1 MTKQEKIKF
10 LLVTLG
16 LIIPLD
22 QLTKWIARTYL
33 DQTYLQQLGPFFIR
47 WELAENPGAFLSL
60 GAGWSES
67 MRFWV
72 LTVAVFFV
80 LAWALWSLLWTKEQ
94 KKSESWGL
102 IFLFVGGLGNL
113 IDRAYK
119 SSVTDFVQIGVGPL
133 QTGIFNIVDMLIMA
147 SLFIILLAP
156 QYEKYS
162 NSKLKKD

>member
-1 MTKQEKIKF
+1 MTNKIKMMF

-22 QLTKWIARTYL
+22 QLTKWLARAYL

-60 GAGWSES
+60 GAGWSDQ

-80 LAWALWSLLWTKEQ
+80 LAWAMSCLAAGQWAFRTKQ
-94 KKSESWGL
+94 NAMGKTRPL
-102 IFLFVGGLGNL
+102 I
-113 IDRAYK
+113 
-119 SSVTDFVQIGVGPL
+119 
-133 QTGIFNIVDMLIMA
+133 
-147 SLFIILLAP
+147 
-156 QYEKYS
+156 
-162 NSKLKKD
+162 

>member
-1 MTKQEKIKF
+1 MTNKIKMMF

-22 QLTKWIARTYL
+22 QLTKWLARAYL

-60 GAGWSES
+60 GAGWSDQ

-80 LAWALWSLLWTKEQ
+80 LAWALWSLFSTPDQ

-119 SSVTDFVQIGVGPL
+119 GSVTDFVQVGVGPL

-147 SLFIILLAP
+147 SLFIMLLAP
-156 QYEKYS
+156 LIEKFR
-162 NSKLKKD
+162 NRKLEKD